1 MDTGTR
7 DIVLSKGDFVENFT
21 YDKWQQ
27 IINAGRLDVANVI
40 VPETGESENKLNES
54 EEN

>member
-7 DIVLSKGDFVENFT
+7 DMLLTVGDFVENFT

-27 IINAGRLDVANVI
+27 LIKRGTLDASNVLSI
-40 VPETGESENKLNES
+40 EEKDNNKDIEK
-54 EEN
+54 E